1 MYLGYP
7 YYIIFTVLST
17 TELTNE
23 KIIGKPYFGNSTG
36 AIVISL
42 PKKFA
47 TQCNIDTRSYVIIE
61 SQDGLITIKKLDQE
75 LLK

>member
-1 MYLGYP
+1 
-7 YYIIFTVLST
+7 LST
-17 TELTNE
+17 TELKE
-23 KIIGKPYFGNSTG
+23 KIIGKPYFGNSKG

-42 PKKFA
+42 PKKIA
-47 TQCNIDTRSYVIIE
+47 TQCNIDTKSYVIIE